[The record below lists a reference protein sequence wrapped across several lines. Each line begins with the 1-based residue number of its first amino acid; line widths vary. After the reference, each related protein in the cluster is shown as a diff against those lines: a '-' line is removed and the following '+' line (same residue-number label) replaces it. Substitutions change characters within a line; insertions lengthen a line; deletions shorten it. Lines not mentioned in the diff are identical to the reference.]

1 MSGHRGQL
9 WLVPEQGRGGERV
22 FLNGA
27 GLGEGKDLERGVG
40 DKNPDGIISRNRK
53 RYCIFR
59 SA

>member
-1 MSGHRGQL
+1 MSGHHGQL

-53 RYCIFR
+53 RYCIFC